1 VYYIIYSLTLTSKI
15 LKRILIEESR
25 TKIIRLKNRLE
36 GIIGK
41 ESKVII
47 SRIERKQS
55 EGQEGYNCFSYIG
68 RL

>member
-47 SRIERKQS
+47 SRIERKQKRRPR
-55 EGQEGYNCFSYIG
+55 GI
-68 RL
+68 

>member
-15 LKRILIEESR
+15 LKRILIKESQ

-36 GIIGK
+36 RIIRK

-47 SRIERKQS
+47 SRIKRKQ
-55 EGQEGYNCFSYIG
+55 EQKLRGI
-68 RL
+68 